1 MKQIDGTPR
10 PHFDLKI
17 KTSIY
22 DKPTKAVALLDTG
35 SCATVLRPHV
45 LPKEMWAPIS
55 KTFTAA
61 NSQITWLRVLGSYLP
76 DKDVLFGFDAFFRTH
91 GLHIKP
97 TGLTY
102 KGQFL
107 PFLGMQSILEIQ
119 EAPEE
124 YREIQ
129 QLLISAC
136 CDSHDQFN
144 HPAPLWKNPE
154 FYVRLPFKKN
164 EDINPTKATHSGM
177 NPEDLK
183 LARAECAALLVQG
196 LIEPTKSNWACQ
208 AFYVEKRA
216 EQNRGKKRL
225 VIDYKPL
232 NVFLQD
238 DKFPLPKISVTTQ
251 RLSGAKIF
259 SKFDLKAGFW
269 QIGLHPEDRYKTA
282 FCIPEAQYQWTVMPF
297 GLKVAPSL
305 FQKAMTKIFEPILH
319 STLIYID
326 DILLFSKD
334 NEAHKALLAQFTQII
349 KDRGIMLSAK
359 KSSIAKKRIEFLG
372 MVFEDGFFQP
382 GEHIA
387 KGLINFPDENMTVKQ
402 VQQFLGIVNYIRDFI
417 PDVTKHTSQLSKLL
431 QKKPPPWGPEQT
443 TAVKTLKK
451 IAQDPPPLKIPNT
464 GKRILQTDASDEF
477 WGAVLLE
484 EIDGTRH
491 YCAHASGNFKESE
504 KHYHATYK
512 EILAVKRGIEKFNF
526 HLSSYHFTVEM
537 DNTSFPSMLEIKK
550 KILPDSQLLR
560 WKDWFSRYKFE
571 VRHIKGHQN
580 TLADFLSRPTK
591 EPPPKPIEPPP
602 KPIHYICTMSTHNP
616 SYTIPFPDCPLY
628 NNPYR
633 RKIGPF
639 PFKAKPQTGF
649 QIACLAR
656 QTLFYWLHQ
665 LLIITQ
671 ICPNPKYFDMDT
683 PFCTIPIIQGPI
695 PEEMMWYI
703 WALSSLYPCAII
715 IPLFPVYH
723 ILCNRTEAQ
732 SHLVRLF
739 AMYAP
744 LGAWRGML
752 YNMIEQHQ
760 LWDKPSRTKRKF
772 CCFVTLQ
779 RDYFTECK
787 AHTVNAHTMNKVDI
801 VGYSTIWPTDE
812 KTVLNALAKYLC
824 KLWQPGLFGERDV
837 IEGLPFQSEV
847 PPITL
852 QEFQSRF
859 ITSGI
864 INQFGQYSFYAPR
877 DQPSTSTHVPNRN
890 SEEDLNSE
898 DLGGRVYALPP
909 SPTRADAGIADDVEG
924 PKSDPYDP
932 YLQDAQDPNE
942 GNTEDPFLYL
952 GTTNPASDSSF
963 SDGDGTLPED
973 YFKPSLY

>member
-1 MKQIDGTPR
+1 MFKQLSKNSSKLKGACSKSYLKIKCKEPSTCECKTKKKTHWRSPTKAFHQRTFRRGRRKQKYRYFKRRKPQTKSNRCFICGKQGHFAKSCPHKTKKEIKMLQSLMDAASIEDGEDLESVLEEQEVKDGETEYVFQDSDSEEDFPPKRSIFSISSLAPPMASITTKIPKGSNFLEEELGYLGSLGMKQIDGTPR
-10 PHFDLKI
+10 PHFDLKV

-61 NSQITWLRVLGSYLP
+61 NSEIFTINLISKQPIGLEIFAGQITWLRVLGSYLP

-91 GLHIKP
+91 GMHIKP

-129 QLLISAC
+129 QLLI
-136 CDSHDQFN
+136 
-144 HPAPLWKNPE
+144 K

-282 FCIPEAQYQWTVMPF
+282 FCIPEAQYQWTVMPL

-359 KSSIAKKRIEFLG
+359 KSSIARKRIEFLG

-417 PDVTKHTSQLSKLL
+417 PAVTKHTSQLSKLL

-451 IAQDPPPLKIPNT
+451 IAQDPPPLKIPST

-491 YCAHASGNFKESE
+491 YCAHASGKFKESE

-550 KILPDSQLLR
+550 RSCQ
-560 WKDWFSRYKFE
+560 
-571 VRHIKGHQN
+571 
-580 TLADFLSRPTK
+580 TLNSCDG
-591 EPPPKPIEPPP
+591 
-602 KPIHYICTMSTHNP
+602 
-616 SYTIPFPDCPLY
+616 
-628 NNPYR
+628 
-633 RKIGPF
+633 KIGSP
-639 PFKAKPQTGF
+639 
-649 QIACLAR
+649 
-656 QTLFYWLHQ
+656 
-665 LLIITQ
+665 
-671 ICPNPKYFDMDT
+671 
-683 PFCTIPIIQGPI
+683 
-695 PEEMMWYI
+695 
-703 WALSSLYPCAII
+703 AIN
-715 IPLFPVYH
+715 L
-723 ILCNRTEAQ
+723 R
-732 SHLVRLF
+732 
-739 AMYAP
+739 
-744 LGAWRGML
+744 
-752 YNMIEQHQ
+752 
-760 LWDKPSRTKRKF
+760 
-772 CCFVTLQ
+772 
-779 RDYFTECK
+779 
-787 AHTVNAHTMNKVDI
+787 
-801 VGYSTIWPTDE
+801 
-812 KTVLNALAKYLC
+812 
-824 KLWQPGLFGERDV
+824 
-837 IEGLPFQSEV
+837 
-847 PPITL
+847 
-852 QEFQSRF
+852 
-859 ITSGI
+859 
-864 INQFGQYSFYAPR
+864 
-877 DQPSTSTHVPNRN
+877 
-890 SEEDLNSE
+890 
-898 DLGGRVYALPP
+898 
-909 SPTRADAGIADDVEG
+909 
-924 PKSDPYDP
+924 
-932 YLQDAQDPNE
+932 
-942 GNTEDPFLYL
+942 
-952 GTTNPASDSSF
+952 
-963 SDGDGTLPED
+963 
-973 YFKPSLY
+973 